1 MVPIFLQKR
10 RPGGQVA
17 RLLVTLCILVLAV
30 GFSLL
35 RSMVIVERSLS
46 RDSKVILIT
55 IVLVL
60 TLPILGL
67 FERGRR

>member
-17 RLLVTLCILVLAV
+17 RLLVTLCILVFAV

-35 RSMVIVERSLS
+35 LSLVVVERSLS
-46 RDSKVILIT
+46 RDSKLILIAV
-55 IVLVL
+55 VLVL

-67 FERGRR
+67 FERLKR

>member
-35 RSMVIVERSLS
+35 LSMVIVERSLS
-46 RDSKVILIT
+46 RDSKLILIT